1 MIARQLGWENNY
13 IMQGGLNHWAET
25 IMNPESPSSTLADDE
40 IAKYEFR
47 KGAQM
52 ALGGGS
58 VVSNDASTKT
68 NSPKPPVKRKSKKK
82 RAQGGC

>member
-13 IMQGGLNHWAET
+13 VMQGGLNYWAET
-25 IMNPESPSSTLADDE
+25 ILNPQAPASTSADDE

-47 KGAQM
+47 KGAQQ
-52 ALGGGS
+52 ALAGGTEIS
-58 VVSNDASTKT
+58 SEADATTKA
-68 NSPKPPVKRKSKKK
+68 PKPPVKRKPAKK